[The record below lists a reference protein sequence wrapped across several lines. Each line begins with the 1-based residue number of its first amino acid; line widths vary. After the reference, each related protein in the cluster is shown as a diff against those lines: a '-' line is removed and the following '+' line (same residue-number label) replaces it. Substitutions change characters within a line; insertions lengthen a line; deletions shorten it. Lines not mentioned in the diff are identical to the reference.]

1 MLPAEQHCRQRNDC
15 SKSAA
20 ETKKKIPHDRGK
32 NSAHITTDQ
41 LYVRF
46 IF

>member
-1 MLPAEQHCRQRNDC
+1 MNSIVGNETTVQNQP
-15 SKSAA
+15 A

-32 NSAHITTDQ
+32 NSAHITTNQ
-41 LYVRF
+41 LYVRL